1 MFPIIHTIL
10 FYSCFLAYALNDEE
24 DISFDENSMFMRD
37 YYDLKKIAEE
47 YKTGEEGDN

>member
-1 MFPIIHTIL
+1 MFNINQFNNL
-10 FYSCFLAYALNDEE
+10 NLAYALNNEE

-47 YKTGEEGDN
+47 YKTGEEGEN